1 MDIVIKKYL
10 QFLGSIRIYMIIT
23 CGAPINKL
31 DGPLGLDH
39 ADGSINILWNNI
51 TSVQHTAGHV
61 LAMTRVTFHHLIS
74 WLEAC
79 IGDLGYT

>member
-1 MDIVIKKYL
+1 
-10 QFLGSIRIYMIIT
+10 MIIT

-61 LAMTRVTFHHLIS
+61 QR
-74 WLEAC
+74 
-79 IGDLGYT
+79 